1 VDDRLC
7 RCDRGAAWAT
17 ENGQPGLLGYGL
29 SMLAPIEAARVSA
42 NHAKLAPTRC
52 DEKSRLE
59 GVGCMRVYNYAALG
73 AANKC

>member
-1 VDDRLC
+1 
-7 RCDRGAAWAT
+7 
-17 ENGQPGLLGYGL
+17 
-29 SMLAPIEAARVSA
+29 MLAPIEAARVSA